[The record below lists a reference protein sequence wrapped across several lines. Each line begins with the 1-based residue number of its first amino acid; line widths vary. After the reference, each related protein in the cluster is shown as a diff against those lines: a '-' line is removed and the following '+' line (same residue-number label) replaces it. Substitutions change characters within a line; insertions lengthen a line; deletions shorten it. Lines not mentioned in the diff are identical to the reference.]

1 MTAFRAVL
9 VDAVQIDNLISD
21 PELAS
26 AEARLGAAIATR
38 ASQASVNSLGDTLGP
53 AIVNATADKA
63 KSTEVAAVQAALAQL
78 IAPKATGADLDAAEL
93 AILAAQATAKTDTL
107 AALGTATAPLATTVA
122 LTAAQVALTASVA
135 PKATSAELTATQ
147 TAVTAAIAPKATS
160 AEVAAVQAT
169 LAQLLTPKATGADLA
184 AAQAAILAAQATAK
198 TDTLAALGT
207 ATSPL
212 ATSLAVSA
220 VQTALAACI
229 APKSTSA
236 EVAAVQAAV
245 LAAVGPKATSADLA
259 AAQTAILSMQGLA
272 HTDTL
277 SAITSATAP
286 LATTTALTAA
296 QTALAAAVAPKATS
310 AELTATQT
318 AVTAAIAQKS
328 TSVELA
334 ATQATIT
341 ANAAAD
347 RAAILSAIAS
357 AGVAPGEVK
366 SFLAT
371 AIPAGFTRLSNTD
384 FVPSGGTVESSIAS
398 TTGTGFGDAV
408 YVSAGANPGI
418 WRYRID
424 RFQRF
429 DLATNVP
436 LGSAYLC
443 PTTTTSTSG
452 IPVALAVIGTKIY
465 LAGVGTGSGYT
476 ASAKFYVF
484 DTNTLVF
491 TALADFPRALSSASG
506 LRAIVLNDNRI
517 LFASSAAVGL
527 TITQAATPFW
537 IYDPVSGVAP
547 VEVLVSLTI
556 TKFLGNTYDLLMQ
569 MLPLGQIL
577 LLDSAAPTS
586 GNALS
591 CCLTVTGNAI
601 AVSAAEDIGLGSITS
616 TSTGWFLATST
627 GALVG
632 SAGTVRTYVYG
643 SGWGAGTAPNAYGVI
658 SYGLRAKRIAG
669 VGWLLVSG
677 PVVGGGCLYVNL
689 FLTAVPSAGS
699 LVVQAVRN

>member
-26 AEARLGAAIATR
+26 AEARLGAAIASR

-63 KSTEVAAVQAALAQL
+63 KSTEVAAAQAALAQL
-78 IAPKATGADLDAAEL
+78 LGPKATGADLDAAKVAILGAQATAKTDTLAALGAATAPLATTSALTAVQVALAEAVAPKATSAEL
-93 AILAAQATAKTDTL
+93 TATLTAINAAIAPKATSSDVAAAQAALASLLTPKATSADLASAQAAILAAQATAKTDTL
-107 AALGTATAPLATTVA
+107 AALGTATAPLAT
-122 LTAAQVALTASVA
+122 
-135 PKATSAELTATQ
+135 SA
-147 TAVTAAIAPKATS
+147 AVTAA
-160 AEVAAVQAT
+160 QA
-169 LAQLLTPKATGADLA
+169 
-184 AAQAAILAAQATAK
+184 
-198 TDTLAALGT
+198 
-207 ATSPL
+207 
-212 ATSLAVSA
+212 
-220 VQTALAACI
+220 ALAACI
-229 APKSTSA
+229 APKATSA
-236 EVAAVQAAV
+236 DLAAAQTAV

-272 HTDTL
+272 RSDTL
-277 SAITSATAP
+277 TAITSATGP
-286 LATTTALTAA
+286 LATASALTAA
-296 QTALAAAVAPKATS
+296 QTAL
-310 AELTATQT
+310 
-318 AVTAAIAQKS
+318 TAAIAPKS

-334 ATQATIT
+334 TTQATIT

-347 RAAILSAIAS
+347 RAAILTAIAS

-366 SFLAT
+366 NFLAT

-384 FVPSGGTVESSIAS
+384 FVPSGGVVESSIAS
-398 TTGTGFGDAV
+398 TTSTGFGDAV

-443 PTTTTSTSG
+443 PTTTTSPSG

-491 TALADFPRALSSASG
+491 TALADFPRALSSAGG
-506 LRAIVLNDNRI
+506 LRAVVLTDNRI
-517 LFASSAAVGL
+517 LFASSSAVGL
-527 TITQAATPFW
+527 TITPAATPFW
-537 IYDPVSGVAP
+537 VYDPVSGVAP
-547 VEVLVSLTI
+547 VEVIVSLTI

-569 MLPLGQIL
+569 MLPQGQIL
-577 LLDSAAPTS
+577 LLDSSAPAS

-601 AVSAAEDIGLGSITS
+601 AVSAAEDIGLSSVTP
-616 TSTGWFLATST
+616 TSTGWFLPTAT
-627 GALVG
+627 GALLG

-658 SYGLRAKRIAG
+658 SYGLRSKRIPG

-677 PVVGGGCLYVNL
+677 PVVGGGCLYINL